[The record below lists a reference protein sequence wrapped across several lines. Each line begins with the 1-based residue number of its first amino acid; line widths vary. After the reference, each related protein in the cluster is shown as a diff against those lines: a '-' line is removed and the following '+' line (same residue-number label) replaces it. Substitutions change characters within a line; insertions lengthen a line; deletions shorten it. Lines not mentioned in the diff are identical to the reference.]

1 MRCPK
6 CGYISFDHLE
16 ACGKCKK
23 DLSTVV
29 AELDGGA
36 YSAQVPRFLVTQAE
50 QEDAVE
56 DFESIVEDEG
66 IVFDE
71 EFEDSE
77 LDILVTD
84 DDEADIALDDD
95 DGPEI
100 VMGGDDS
107 DVAFDDELPEVDFG
121 ADEADEFQFEES
133 TAEENDVEISI
144 PDELADISDLSA
156 PADDND
162 EADISFAEEPV
173 AQTPPVDS
181 VPESDL
187 DLDDLNLE
195 LDPLEELAT
204 GKGTGSKNF
213 ELSLDEID
221 FSETVPESSEEKVV
235 GGDPLNMDSELDFEL
250 DLGGLT
256 LNKDK

>member
-23 DLSTVV
+23 DLSAVV
-29 AELDGGA
+29 AELGGGSYGA
-36 YSAQVPRFLVTQAE
+36 EVPRFLVTQTEPDEVA
-50 QEDAVE
+50 E
-56 DFESIVEDEG
+56 DFGGVVEDEG

-84 DDEADIALDDD
+84 GDEADIALEDD

-100 VMGGDDS
+100 VMDSGDEGI
-107 DVAFDDELPEVDFG
+107 AFDDELPEVDLG
-121 ADEADEFQFEES
+121 VDEAEEFQFDEPE
-133 TAEENDVEISI
+133 AEDGEIAISI

-156 PADDND
+156 PAEADD

-173 AQTPPVDS
+173 VETPVATEP
-181 VPESDL
+181 DL

-195 LDPLEELAT
+195 LDPLEELVTDKAA
-204 GKGTGSKNF
+204 GSKDF

-221 FSETVPESSEEKVV
+221 FSETVPETPEETAA
-235 GGDPLNMDSELDFEL
+235 GDDPLNMDSELDFEL